1 MTLYDAPV
9 RFDGA
14 RPAAFALARE
24 VAAEGFDVL
33 LVRDVLGRFSLVV
46 QDGAESGEGHDAA
59 SGEQADRWRESF
71 TGRLG
76 RYSGERPLVLTSV
89 MRLPA
94 SLTASP
100 RALEVVAATGTA
112 GAVRFLDN
120 TVVGEEWS
128 HVTTPSATDGDGAP
142 RPRRTAVYGFKG
154 GVGRT
159 TATAVLARRLADEG
173 LIVLVVDLDL
183 ESPGVGPLLLGDG
196 ALCTHGVVDH
206 LVESAL
212 GNEDGLEIVT
222 RSAYNPRNQGELWIA
237 PARGTG
243 TEGVPNAYVDKL
255 NRVYADG
262 EGARFTDRLTAT
274 VRACEEA
281 VERSDSG
288 RLPDVVLLDS
298 RAGIHDVAAVTISH
312 LCDYALLFAADNDQT
327 WSGYRD
333 LFEAWA
339 ASGQAPAIRRK
350 LRMVASMVPD
360 SVHYSMDTHLTS
372 FRQNAH
378 AAFSAL
384 YDSLAPDEVA
394 GAADGSWAL
403 EDDSAPHSPI
413 PILFEPGLV
422 GMNVPNSPDWQDRA
436 FVQAAYRDFLDTAVP
451 LILAGTAVES
461 DAEDAESDEYTE
473 SDEPEDARP

>member
-1 MTLYDAPV
+1 MTLYDAPI
-9 RFDGA
+9 RFDEA
-14 RPAAFALARE
+14 RPVALDLARE

-46 QDGAESGEGHDAA
+46 DDAEGDEGASD
-59 SGEQADRWRESF
+59 EQVERWRESF

-76 RYSGERPLVLTSV
+76 RYSGDRPLVLTSV
-89 MRLPA
+89 TRLPRT
-94 SLTASP
+94 LTASP
-100 RALEVVAATGTA
+100 RTLEVEAATGTV
-112 GAVRFLDN
+112 GAIRLLDN

-128 HVTTPSATDGDGAP
+128 RVTTPPATDSDGAP
-142 RPRRTAVYGFKG
+142 RPRRTALYGFKG

-159 TATAVLARRLADEG
+159 TATAVLARRLADKG

-196 ALCTHGVVDH
+196 TLCTHGVVDH

-212 GNEDGLEIVT
+212 DNADGLEIIA
-222 RSAYNPRNQGELWIA
+222 RSGYNPRNGGELWIA
-237 PARGTG
+237 PARGAG
-243 TEGVPNAYVDKL
+243 TDGVPNAYVDKL
-255 NRVYADG
+255 NRVYADT
-262 EGARFTDRLTAT
+262 EGARFADRLTDT

-281 VERSDSG
+281 VERTDSG

-312 LCDYALLFAADNDQT
+312 LCDYALLFGADNDQT

-339 ASGQAPAIRRK
+339 ASGQAPAIRKK

-360 SVHYSMDTHLTS
+360 SVHYSKDTHLES
-372 FRQNAH
+372 FRRNSH
-378 AAFSAL
+378 TTFSVL

-394 GAADGSWAL
+394 GATEGSWDL

-422 GMNVPNSPDWQDRA
+422 GMNVPNSPDWQERA

-451 LILAGTAVES
+451 LILAEPAEES
-461 DAEDAESDEYTE
+461 GTE
-473 SDEPEDARP
+473 STESEDDRP

>member
-1 MTLYDAPV
+1 MILYDEPI
-9 RFDGA
+9 RFDQA
-14 RPAAFALARE
+14 RPAAVALAHE
-24 VAAEGFDVL
+24 VATAGLDVL
-33 LVRDVLGRFSLVV
+33 LVRDVLGRFSLIV
-46 QDGAESGEGHDAA
+46 DDAKEEDAA
-59 SGEQADRWRESF
+59 STEQADRWRESF
-71 TGRLG
+71 TGGLG

-89 MRLPA
+89 TRLPKT
-94 SLTASP
+94 LTASP
-100 RALEVVAATGTA
+100 RALEIVAATGTA
-112 GAVRFLDN
+112 GAVRLLDN

-128 HVTTPSATDGDGAP
+128 HVTTPPATDDGGTP
-142 RPRRTAVYGFKG
+142 SPRRTALYGFKG

-159 TATAVLARRLADEG
+159 TATAVLARRLADQG

-183 ESPGVGPLLLGDG
+183 ESPGVAPLLLGDG
-196 ALCTHGVVDH
+196 TLCTHGVVDH

-212 GNEDGLEIVT
+212 GNEDGLEIVA
-222 RSAYNPRNQGELWIA
+222 RSGYNPRNQGELWIA
-237 PARGTG
+237 PARGAG

-255 NRVYADG
+255 NRVYADA
-262 EGARFTDRLTAT
+262 EGARFADRLAAT

-312 LCDYALLFAADNDQT
+312 LCDYALLFGADTDQT

-339 ASGQAPAIRRK
+339 ASGQAPAIRNK

-360 SVHYSMDTHLTS
+360 SAHYSKDTHLVS
-372 FRQNAH
+372 LRRNAH
-378 AAFSAL
+378 ATFSVL

-394 GAADGSWAL
+394 GASEGSWDL
-403 EDDSAPHSPI
+403 DDDAAPHSPI

-422 GMNVPNSPDWQDRA
+422 GMNVPRSPDWQERA
-436 FVQAAYRDFLDTAVP
+436 FVEAAYRDFLHTAIP
-451 LILAGTAVES
+451 LIMAGPAGDS
-461 DAEDAESDEYTE
+461 DAES
-473 SDEPEDARP
+473 EDDRP

>member
-1 MTLYDAPV
+1 MTLNDEPV
-9 RFDGA
+9 RFDKA
-14 RPAAFALARE
+14 RPAAFKFARE

-46 QDGAESGEGHDAA
+46 EDGDEGNTA
-59 SGEQADRWRESF
+59 SSEQADHWRESF
-71 TGRLG
+71 TRRLG
-76 RYSGERPLVLTSV
+76 RYCGERPVVLTSAT
-89 MRLPA
+89 RLPRT
-94 SLTASP
+94 LTASP
-100 RALEVVAATGTA
+100 RTLEVEAATGAA
-112 GAVRFLDN
+112 GAVRLLDN

-128 HVTTPSATDGDGAP
+128 RVTPPTATDSGGAP
-142 RPRRTAVYGFKG
+142 RPRRTALYGFKG

-159 TATAVLARRLADEG
+159 TAAAVLARRLADEG
-173 LIVLVVDLDL
+173 KIVLVVDLDL

-196 ALCTHGVVDH
+196 TLCTHGVVDH
-206 LVESAL
+206 MVESAL
-212 GNEDGLEIVT
+212 GNADGLEIVA
-222 RSAYNPRNQGELWIA
+222 RSGYNPRNGGELWIA
-237 PARGTG
+237 PARGAG
-243 TEGVPNAYVDKL
+243 TDGVPNAYVDKL
-255 NRVYADG
+255 NRVYADT
-262 EGARFTDRLTAT
+262 EGARFADRLTNT

-281 VERSDSG
+281 VERTDSG

-312 LCDYALLFAADNDQT
+312 LCDYALLFGADNDQT

-339 ASGQAPAIRRK
+339 ASKQAPKIRKK

-360 SVHYSMDTHLTS
+360 SVHYSQETHLRS

-378 AAFSAL
+378 TTFSVL

-394 GAADGSWAL
+394 GATEGSWDL
-403 EDDSAPHSPI
+403 DDDSAPHSPV

-422 GMNVPNSPDWQDRA
+422 GMNVPNSPDWQERA

-451 LILAGTAVES
+451 LILAGA
-461 DAEDAESDEYTE
+461 AEDAGTE
-473 SDEPEDARP
+473 SIEPEDDRP

>member
-9 RFDGA
+9 RFDEA
-14 RPAAFALARE
+14 RPAALALAQD

-46 QDGAESGEGHDAA
+46 DDDAEGDEA
-59 SGEQADRWRESF
+59 SDEQAERWRELF

-76 RYSGERPLVLTSV
+76 RYGGERPLVLTSAT
-89 MRLPA
+89 RLPRT
-94 SLTASP
+94 LTASP
-100 RALEVVAATGTA
+100 RTLEVMPATGAA

-128 HVTTPSATDGDGAP
+128 HVTTPSATADGTTST
-142 RPRRTAVYGFKG
+142 RRTALYGFKG

-159 TATAVLARRLADEG
+159 TAASVLARRIADDG
-173 LIVLVVDLDL
+173 KIVLVVDLDL
-183 ESPGVGPLLLGDG
+183 ESPGVGPLLLAGG
-196 ALCTHGVVDH
+196 SLCRHGVVDH

-212 GNEDGLEIVT
+212 GNAEGLEIVT
-222 RSAYNPRNQGELWIA
+222 RSGYTPRKQGELWIA
-237 PARGTG
+237 PARGAG
-243 TEGVPNAYVDKL
+243 SEGVPNGYVDKL
-255 NRVYADG
+255 NRVYADAD
-262 EGARFTDRLTAT
+262 GARFADRLAAT

-288 RLPDVVLLDS
+288 RRPDVVLLDS

-312 LCDYALLFAADNDQT
+312 LCDYALLFGADNDQT

-339 ASGQAPAIRRK
+339 ASGQAAAIRKK

-360 SVHYSMDTHLTS
+360 SVHYSKDTHLAS
-372 FRQNAH
+372 FRKNAH
-378 AAFSAL
+378 AAFSVL
-384 YDSLAPDEVA
+384 YDSLAPGETSGAEDEA
-394 GAADGSWAL
+394 WAM
-403 EDDSAPHSPI
+403 EDESAPHSPI

-436 FVQAAYRDFLDTAVP
+436 FVQAAYRDFLETAVP
-451 LILAGTAVES
+451 LIEA
-461 DAEDAESDEYTE
+461 DPAEEWWVGPAEFE
-473 SDEPEDARP
+473 EDSP

>member
-1 MTLYDAPV
+1 MTLYDAPI
-9 RFDGA
+9 RFDEA
-14 RPAAFALARE
+14 RPAAEALARE

-46 QDGAESGEGHDAA
+46 DDGAGGDAA
-59 SGEQADRWRESF
+59 SDGQAERWREVF

-89 MRLPA
+89 TRLPKT
-94 SLTASP
+94 LTASP

-112 GAVRFLDN
+112 GAVRLLDN

-128 HVTTPSATDGDGAP
+128 HVTTPSAAGDGGAP
-142 RPRRTAVYGFKG
+142 RPRRTALYGFKG

-159 TATAVLARRLADEG
+159 TAGAVLARRLADEG

-183 ESPGVGPLLLGDG
+183 ESPGVGPLLLGDRDP
-196 ALCTHGVVDH
+196 CTHGVVDH

-212 GNEDGLEIVT
+212 GNADGLEIVV
-222 RSAYNPRNQGELWIA
+222 RSKYEPQNKGELWIA
-237 PARGTG
+237 PARGAG
-243 TEGVPNAYVDKL
+243 TDGVPNAYVDKL
-255 NRVYADG
+255 NRVYADT
-262 EGARFTDRLTAT
+262 EGARFADRLAAT

-312 LCDYALLFAADNDQT
+312 LCDYALLFGADNDQT

-339 ASGQAPAIRRK
+339 ASGQAPAIRKK

-360 SVHYSMDTHLTS
+360 SVHYSKDTHLKS

-378 AAFSAL
+378 TTFSVL
-384 YDSLAPDEVA
+384 YDSLAADEVA
-394 GAADGSWAL
+394 GATKGYWDL

-422 GMNVPNSPDWQDRA
+422 GMNVPNSPGWQERA
-436 FVQAAYRDFLDTAVP
+436 FVRAAYGEFLDTAVP
-451 LILAGTAVES
+451 LIMADGVGDSGTGS
-461 DAEDAESDEYTE
+461 TE
-473 SDEPEDARP
+473 SEDDRP